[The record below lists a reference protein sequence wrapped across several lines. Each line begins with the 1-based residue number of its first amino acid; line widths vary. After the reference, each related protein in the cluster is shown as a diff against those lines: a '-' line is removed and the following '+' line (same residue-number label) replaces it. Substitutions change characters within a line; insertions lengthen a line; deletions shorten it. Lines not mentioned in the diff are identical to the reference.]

1 MLTRSPDDFEHFYNI
16 PSYSIFTKT
25 PNVSPANSFI
35 QQHYHCNEEQQ
46 CSHTTEIRNRIR
58 QNKSF
63 SRTNKMPYKL
73 LPDRWSLK
81 STDFNNPLEINGHK
95 VGNNLHE
102 EKEIFRVDKL
112 NSVIPK
118 PITVALSTFMPNNS
132 DNNHP
137 KPLKNPTINSQ
148 HTKTP
153 LTTRRDTKDIL
164 HQSDISKEV
173 DNTRYHCQ
181 TQQSTPPLNQQR
193 QYGRTNLISGYRG
206 ESPPR
211 RGRSETSSARTEHR
225 GGLFNVHM
233 NNRTKA
239 PYYIIHPE
247 WLSETMTICQLGLSP
262 RPTPLPITNGLSDE
276 RTKKYNQ
283 INSPSPNHSSR
294 SVCTD
299 SGQSPLNRCK
309 SLPPKTVNP
318 ITWNC

>member
-16 PSYSIFTKT
+16 PSHSIFTKT

-211 RGRSETSSARTEHR
+211 R
-225 GGLFNVHM
+225 
-233 NNRTKA
+233 
-239 PYYIIHPE
+239 E

-318 ITWNC
+318 ITWSC